1 MIVLIKLIL
10 AHFIGDFLMQPQSWV
25 KHKEAFKIKSSKLYG
40 HVLIHGLLVL
50 VLLWD
55 IRLWWVALS
64 VVISHWIIDLIKL
77 YNQKDTNKSQWFIID
92 QFLHLIVVIALWALV
107 TRPEFFWSGLLSS
120 PLFWGYLT
128 AVVFLT
134 FVVSVIMQV
143 LLSRWS
149 PLVDRGEPQSLK
161 DAGKYIGILERL
173 LIFVFIITNRKR
185 PKTDV

>member
-25 KHKEAFKIKSSKLYG
+25 KHKETFKIKSSKLYG

-64 VVISHWIIDLIKL
+64 IVISHWIIDLIKL

-92 QFLHLIVVIALWALV
+92 QFLHLIVIIVLWALV
-107 TRPEFFWSGLLSS
+107 SQPDFFWSWLLSS

-143 LLSRWS
+143 LL
-149 PLVDRGEPQSLK
+149 
-161 DAGKYIGILERL
+161 
-173 LIFVFIITNRKR
+173 
-185 PKTDV
+185 